1 MKYKTKQKVDPLEIN
16 QCIASYPSV
25 DDETAKYKLNN
36 LVFKLIM
43 LWYDTKTKKKK
54 TILGLRST
62 NDQLDW
68 D

>member
-1 MKYKTKQKVDPLEIN
+1 MDPLEIN

-43 LWYDTKTKKKK
+43 LWYDTKTKKKNYSLIK
-54 TILGLRST
+54 VNKWSARLRLVDNILKLE
-62 NDQLDW
+62 
-68 D
+68 